1 MWQTDAQRSR
11 YRIRYECRRSG
22 PRHGPAAHLG
32 ELIDH
37 VRDATGT
44 MSFIHPSRKTVATT
58 AGEDPRDAC
67 CRRPQVETDALVGT
81 NPVEHRPRRVQHDLQ
96 IPPE

>member
-32 ELIDH
+32 KLIDH

-58 AGEDPRDAC
+58 AGEDRSRVLPPPSTRD
-67 CRRPQVETDALVGT
+67 RRPSKRQS
-81 NPVEHRPRRVQHDLQ
+81 R
-96 IPPE
+96 